1 MGCENS
7 VKNSCGW
14 YLSNSDKLLLLPD
27 KEPRWLSVLSQQRRR
42 NFKNTTEKQ
51 IDEVNKQTNVG
62 SVCKGYATFE
72 GQ

>member
-27 KEPRWLSVLSQQRRR
+27 KEPRVVKCVESAKKEEFQKHDRKTNWWG
-42 NFKNTTEKQ
+42 E
-51 IDEVNKQTNVG
+51 QTNE
-62 SVCKGYATFE
+62 CRICL
-72 GQ
+72 